1 MPAIDFT
8 GLAEV
13 TALEVVSQHSAPRN
27 RQRPRHQQCLLRVAD
42 LPRGAAGGGRELED
56 LPGPGWHHIP
66 VSSASEQDWQTDDWS
81 RGSGDVPSGDYELW
95 VRLANDPS
103 QSEQARQQYRER
115 MAEYVHQ
122 KMRAAFRFAT
132 QQTLNS
138 PADGKSATHC
148 AGAGATD
155 QE

>member
-1 MPAIDFT
+1 MWQTFP
-8 GLAEV
+8 EV
-13 TALEVVSQHSAPRN
+13 LQ
-27 RQRPRHQQCLLRVAD
+27 
-42 LPRGAAGGGRELED
+42 AAG
-56 LPGPGWHHIP
+56 
-66 VSSASEQDWQTDDWS
+66 VSWKIYQD